1 MSPSNNAFEIF
12 NTVNRLYQ
20 NRKEWSATMK
30 LSYPVIEERALIMD
44 NLKVFGNAIASER
57 GQGSSWVKKF
67 WVTMLQIRSL
77 AALAPTPSSP

>member
-30 LSYPVIEERALIMD
+30 PSYPVIEESALIMD
-44 NLKVFGNAIASER
+44 NLKVFGNAIASEK
-57 GQGSSWVKKF
+57 GQGLSWVKKF

>member
-20 NRKEWSATMK
+20 NLKEWSATMK
-30 LSYPVIEERALIMD
+30 LSYSVIEERALIMD
-44 NLKVFGNAIASER
+44 NLKVFGNAIASEK

>member
-20 NRKEWSATMK
+20 NLKEWSATMK
-30 LSYPVIEERALIMD
+30 LSYPVIEGRALIMD
-44 NLKVFGNAIASER
+44 NLKVFGNAIASEK
-57 GQGSSWVKKF
+57 GQGLSWVKKF